1 MSYHIVVGP
10 LALQRLRSAI
20 EWWHAHRP
28 QGRDLLLNVVNR
40 AIVRLETT
48 PHIGIPHGRGDNT
61 RRRLLLLRS
70 RYHLVY
76 SVDDATRTVRIRT
89 IRASVRVRTRTTRR

>member
-1 MSYHIVVGP
+1 MH
-10 LALQRLRSAI
+10 AQLRSAKLRVHVYD
-20 EWWHAHRP
+20 ERAASGHRIVHDP
-28 QGRDLLLNVVNR
+28 QADVLPLPDREPAERPG
-40 AIVRLETT
+40 AIH
-48 PHIGIPHGRGDNT
+48 PNT

>member
-1 MSYHIVVGP
+1 MSYHIIVGP

-28 QGRDLLLNVVNR
+28 RARDLLLNEVNR
-40 AIVRLETT
+40 AIARLETT
-48 PHIGIPHGRGDNT
+48 PHIGIPHRRGDNT

-76 SVDDATRTVRIRT
+76 SVYDATRTVRIRT
-89 IRASVRVRTRTTRR
+89 IRASERVRTRTKRR